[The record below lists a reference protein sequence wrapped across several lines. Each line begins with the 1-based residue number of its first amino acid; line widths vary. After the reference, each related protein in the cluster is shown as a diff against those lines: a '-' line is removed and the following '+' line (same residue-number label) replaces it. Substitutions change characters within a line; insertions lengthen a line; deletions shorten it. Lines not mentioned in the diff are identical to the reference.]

1 MDSSMCIKH
10 ITNLVWHQV
19 KEALEDQS
27 QGWCVEE
34 EMNPMH
40 EARGPRRRLISGADR
55 LAV

>member
-1 MDSSMCIKH
+1 MCIKH